1 MEVRQ
6 MAPLRLLLVDDQ
18 HLADETLNAKHKATK
33 VAKAHTT
40 SGEAKLGKSTM
51 KWSAYL
57 STFVLNWMCAI
68 IKSAVRTK
76 KGFKEVHL
84 NDVAKKIF
92 E

>member
-1 MEVRQ
+1 
-6 MAPLRLLLVDDQ
+6 
-18 HLADETLNAKHKATK
+18 
-33 VAKAHTT
+33 
-40 SGEAKLGKSTM
+40 M

-84 NDVAKKIF
+84 NDVARKIF
-92 E
+92 EYCQQEMSST